1 MTLFVFFGA
10 KISNW
15 QPLKMG
21 NLLWAENQSRTFPV
35 PAGNPCGM
43 TACRVV
49 LLFSLALAL
58 DGTAAPEAPPAG
70 GVSTS
75 SQTLY
80 DEFYGKGMYGD
91 KHWSIGGQASL
102 LHDVLIADAGP
113 HGKLFPVMQPSVP
126 CDPTSQPP
134 HPAGSC

>member
-1 MTLFVFFGA
+1 
-10 KISNW
+10 
-15 QPLKMG
+15 
-21 NLLWAENQSRTFPV
+21 
-35 PAGNPCGM
+35 M

-80 DEFYGKGMYGD
+80 DELYGKGMYGD